1 MCVAGAASGAVVLAA
16 GWMSFSIWS
25 EDDTLAMDVSS
36 AKETAR
42 SLNSSPIAPTR
53 EACAAIDANTAAVE
67 EWTADA
73 SALVARG
80 DMAVDGGVS
89 PERFKQAML
98 KEARAMSD
106 LPGSADGKLVKADF
120 GFGYP
125 DFITGGAMPER
136 AGLVEMQRRW
146 EDVKFL
152 VRAMSEAGVSELLEI
167 DVVVPAKTPEPAA
180 ARGNGRQRPRPA
192 RKPAAEKEK
201 GPASHRYN
209 VKFFDRPVSSIDAW
223 RAIADS
229 LEKSYVDV
237 KMCGELDSLETDV
250 ATGRTTIEKTALDSK
265 DAKMEVTAFC
275 DVEGLKIVMR
285 VVDQN
290 ARAVE
295 QGFAGGI
302 GTECYFAPGAN
313 EPYICFSSTPKEGIG
328 FVFYTAYSSAYAQRV
343 EFDDEKSPYALRQE
357 TEFTDGDYALM
368 ITLPWRAFYQKL
380 PAAAGTEWRFECLAD
395 GCSWGGS
402 QGIHESS
409 SWGHLVFNLK
419 PAEIAAIRR
428 RLVYDTYKTWSRTG
442 HGQLSAFDRWGDS
455 VVGDPEFSAAVLKPL
470 EASLKAETAKVTA
483 TMSDDEVNEVYEKG
497 AKVWIGLDHEI
508 DALRQA
514 WLLKKFTER

>member
-1 MCVAGAASGAVVLAA
+1 MNRNQIIMCVAGAASGAVVLAA

-209 VKFFDRPVSSIDAW
+209 VKFSARPAALVKVFNTLASSDRFASV
-223 RAIADS
+223 DS
-229 LEKSYVDV
+229 FSFAK
-237 KMCGELDSLETDV
+237 ETD
-250 ATGRTTIEKTALDSK
+250 TLMEKLEGGERKGRDGMKNRARPLHGGDKAAKSAGEVKRGLVTDPSLDIPFTAS
-265 DAKMEVTAFC
+265 MSVTVFDFGTA
-275 DVEGLKIVMR
+275 GKGR
-285 VVDQN
+285 V
-290 ARAVE
+290 
-295 QGFAGGI
+295 
-302 GTECYFAPGAN
+302 
-313 EPYICFSSTPKEGIG
+313 K
-328 FVFYTAYSSAYAQRV
+328 
-343 EFDDEKSPYALRQE
+343 
-357 TEFTDGDYALM
+357 
-368 ITLPWRAFYQKL
+368 
-380 PAAAGTEWRFECLAD
+380 
-395 GCSWGGS
+395 
-402 QGIHESS
+402 
-409 SWGHLVFNLK
+409 
-419 PAEIAAIRR
+419 
-428 RLVYDTYKTWSRTG
+428 
-442 HGQLSAFDRWGDS
+442 
-455 VVGDPEFSAAVLKPL
+455 
-470 EASLKAETAKVTA
+470 
-483 TMSDDEVNEVYEKG
+483 
-497 AKVWIGLDHEI
+497 
-508 DALRQA
+508 
-514 WLLKKFTER
+514 